1 MNLHQFI
8 VHCLITYYFFSAY
21 SRERF
26 GGAIQLRRLHGPLA
40 APRTHCAAAASGPAR
55 VGRLGVGCRPGSV
68 PRRRY
73 AQQYLAA
80 TAGPGNLVQIVCYG
94 KILECLLH

>member
-1 MNLHQFI
+1 MSHFVAKLSNNIL
-8 VHCLITYYFFSAY
+8 FFSAY

-26 GGAIQLRRLHGPLA
+26 GGAIQLRRLYGPLA
-40 APRTHCAAAASGPAR
+40 APRAHCAAAASGPAR
-55 VGRLGVGCRPGSV
+55 VGRLAVGCGAGSV

-80 TAGPGNLVQIVCYG
+80 TAGPGDLV
-94 KILECLLH
+94 